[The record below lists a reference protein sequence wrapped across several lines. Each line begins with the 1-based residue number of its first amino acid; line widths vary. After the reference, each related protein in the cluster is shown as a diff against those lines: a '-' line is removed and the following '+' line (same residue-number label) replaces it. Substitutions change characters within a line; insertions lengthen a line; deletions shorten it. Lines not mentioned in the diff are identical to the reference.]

1 MFATDHTFQSRHCY
15 PKLVCGDRGGVF
27 THCLRCPH
35 CTLTTTRMYVAF
47 YTFCIRQRSVFFML
61 HCSMLTAV
69 QFLSLIEFSG
79 LKKTQGWSKNSHAWL
94 WPIFWAAPWPT
105 GARGWLVYDNIVN
118 HVVYVMVFFASK
130 RSSSIRERATVS
142 TAVWIYCLHCTT
154 VSVVASLQS

>member
-79 LKKTQGWSKNSHAWL
+79 LKKLKADLKIAMLGCDLYFGLRHGPLA
-94 WPIFWAAPWPT
+94 
-105 GARGWLVYDNIVN
+105 
-118 HVVYVMVFFASK
+118 HVVG
-130 RSSSIRERATVS
+130 
-142 TAVWIYCLHCTT
+142 WCTT
-154 VSVVASLQS
+154 TS